1 MVPSFVNVLIIRD
14 NKGRYQNTS
23 PTNNF
28 STFPA
33 LLDLFGFWLAEY

>member
-23 PTNNF
+23 PT
-28 STFPA
+28 TIFPHSQRYLVYSA
-33 LLDLFGFWLAEY
+33 FG